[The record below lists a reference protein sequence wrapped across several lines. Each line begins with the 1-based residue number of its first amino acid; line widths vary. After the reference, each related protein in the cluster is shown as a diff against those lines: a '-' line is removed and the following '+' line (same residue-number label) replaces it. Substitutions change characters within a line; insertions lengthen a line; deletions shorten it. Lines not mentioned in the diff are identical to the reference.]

1 MRDSASV
8 FFNLFST
15 LTLDLELCAVLL
27 GIANS
32 LLAGRV
38 YSENFLLSHLLLI
51 FYFHSHKITDT

>member
-32 LLAGRV
+32 LLADREH
-38 YSENFLLSHLLLI
+38 SEMFLLNHLVLM
-51 FYFHSHKITDT
+51 FYFTY